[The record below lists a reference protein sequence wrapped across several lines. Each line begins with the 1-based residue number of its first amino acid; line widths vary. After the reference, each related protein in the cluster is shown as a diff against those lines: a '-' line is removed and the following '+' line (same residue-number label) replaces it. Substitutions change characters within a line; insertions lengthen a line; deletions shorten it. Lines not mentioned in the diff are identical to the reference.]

1 MSILVAGTVALDTL
15 ETPFG
20 RAERVVGGSAVYFAA
35 AASLFTKVHVVA
47 VVGDDYPFGEI
58 SFLER
63 RGVDLSGVERAKGES
78 FFWAGKY
85 SYDLNQRDTL
95 ETRLGVFADFKPV
108 IPEACRNTRLLFL
121 GNMDPRIQIDALD
134 QVNEP
139 EIVVCDTMN
148 FWISGSREPLL
159 ELLKRV
165 DVLLVNDS
173 EARQLSGEHN
183 LLRAARWIQQHGP
196 EYVVVKKGEHGATL
210 FGPDWMFFAPGYPL
224 EDIYDPTGAGDSFA
238 GGFMGYLANASA
250 LDRSELRRAIIYG
263 SVCGSYAVERF
274 GVDRFRDLSA
284 QDLARRV
291 EEFREMTT
299 FEHELAPLEMGQH
312 EVRAGDV

>member
-58 SFLER
+58 SFLEKR
-63 RGVDLSGVERAKGES
+63 DVDLSGIEQVKGES
-78 FFWAGKY
+78 FFWSGKY

-108 IPEACRNTRLLFL
+108 VPESCRDARLLFL
-121 GNMDPRIQIDALD
+121 GNMDPRIQMDALA
-134 QVNEP
+134 QVTKP

-148 FWISGSREPLL
+148 FWISGSREALL
-159 ELLKRV
+159 ELLTKV

-183 LLRAARWIQQHGP
+183 LLQAARWIQRHGP

-210 FGPDWMFFAPGYPL
+210 FAPDWMFFAPGYPL
-224 EDIYDPTGAGDSFA
+224 EEIFDPTGAGDSFA
-238 GGFMGYLANASA
+238 GGFMGYLSGASS
-250 LDRSELRRAIIYG
+250 LDRGELRRAVIYG

-274 GVDRFRDLSA
+274 GVDRFRDLTA
-284 QDLARRV
+284 QDLSRRV
-291 EEFREMTT
+291 DDFREMTT
-299 FEHELAPLEMGQH
+299 FEHELER
-312 EVRAGDV
+312 VRSV